1 MNYKRALGFG
11 ILLWVFVFVII
22 SILIFMPFF
31 KDSSMRVNIAW
42 WVIQIPLVLLMAKW
56 YFKQKQPSLKEGF
69 YLGLIALVIG
79 AILDAVITVPLFI
92 KSYSGFFGN
101 WEMYVGY
108 AELLLLTTLAG
119 WEFDGPV
126 AKIDKNQEL

>member
-1 MNYKRALGFG
+1 
-11 ILLWVFVFVII
+11 
-22 SILIFMPFF
+22 MPFF